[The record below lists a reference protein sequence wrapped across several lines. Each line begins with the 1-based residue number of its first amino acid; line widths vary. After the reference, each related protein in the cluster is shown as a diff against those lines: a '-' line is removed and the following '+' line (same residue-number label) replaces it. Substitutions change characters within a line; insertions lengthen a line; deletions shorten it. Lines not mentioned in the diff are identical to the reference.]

1 MTHNNPYPYDLNLF
15 CETFNQ
21 ISKYVCVKQT
31 IHPQIYLFAKRI
43 VYLSNLINSVFN
55 KRAEIAGMT
64 LIISNSTIVFG
75 LLTIFNMPYN
85 LKESLH
91 TGYWSLSD
99 EIFNETILRV
109 PTKNRCVYLFI
120 KYKNIPSYLRNA
132 YYLRFELKVGGEQ
145 EIFEPYFDQQY
156 FALANKKHP
165 LREVGEF
172 IKNSLNKE
180 ISNFNKELMK
190 AKF

>member
-1 MTHNNPYPYDLNLF
+1 MAHNNPFPYDLNLF
-15 CETFNQ
+15 CETFNH
-21 ISKYVCVKQT
+21 ISNCVWLKQT
-31 IHPQIYLFAKRI
+31 IKPQIYLFAKRI
-43 VYLSNLINSVFN
+43 VYLSNLINSFFN

-64 LIISNSTIVFG
+64 ILISNSTIVFSI
-75 LLTIFNMPYN
+75 LTIFNIPYN
-85 LKESLH
+85 LKESLYR
-91 TGYWSLSD
+91 GYWLLSD

-120 KYKNIPSYLRNA
+120 KDKNIPSYLRKA
-132 YYLRFELKVGGEQ
+132 YYLRFELKVGGQQ

-165 LREVGEF
+165 LRKVGEF